1 MTSEP
6 GMNDTVSHK
15 GMRVGDY
22 AETRRSYTPGDIAA
36 FQALAGDTGTAPDA
50 VPEPLIGALFSYL
63 LGVDLPGFGT
73 NYLKQEMQFERPAPI
88 SVPLIARVE
97 ITRLRPDKHLVDLA
111 TTCRDAGGTV
121 YCRGRAL
128 VLAKDVGA

>member
-1 MTSEP
+1 MTEAI
-6 GMNDTVSHK
+6 SHK

-22 AETRRSYTPGDIAA
+22 AETRRSYTPDDIDA
-36 FQALAGDTGTAPDA
+36 FRTLAGEPGTAPNS

-73 NYLKQEMQFERPAPI
+73 NYLKQELQFAQPAPI
-88 SVPLIARVE
+88 GVPLIARVE

-111 TTCRDAGGTV
+111 TTCRDEAGTV

>member
-6 GMNDTVSHK
+6 GMSEAVSHK
-15 GMRVGDY
+15 GMRVGDH
-22 AETRRSYTPGDIAA
+22 AEIRRSYTAADLAA
-36 FQALAGDTGTAPDA
+36 FHVLAGQAGSAAGT

-63 LGVDLPGFGT
+63 LGVELPGFGT
-73 NYLKQEMQFERPAPI
+73 NYLKQELQFDRPAPI
-88 SVPLIARVE
+88 GVPLIARVE

-111 TTCRDAGGTV
+111 TTCSDTAGTV